1 MGKYLGPKLKLS
13 RSIGIDLFL
22 KSSLRDIESKCK
34 INHLPGVHSYR
45 KRRISEYGIQ
55 LREKQKIRRM
65 YMITD
70 RQLYNYYKKS
80 LKLHSNTGEILLQF
94 LERRLDNIVYRMGF
108 ATTRL
113 DARQLVNHK
122 LIVVNNHIINIPSYL
137 VCINDCIEVR
147 DKAKKYQRIIYAKD
161 LFTSKAIPV
170 LWLDIDIS
178 KLVGRVK
185 LLPLRD
191 MLPPDIKE
199 KLIIEYYSR

>member
-1 MGKYLGPKLKLS
+1 MSKYLGPKLKLS
-13 RSIGIDLFL
+13 RSSGVDLFL
-22 KSSLRDIESKCK
+22 KSSLREIESKCK
-34 INHLPGVHSYR
+34 INHLPGIHSYR
-45 KRRISEYGIQ
+45 KRRMSEYNIQ

-70 RQLYNYYKKS
+70 RQLSNYYKKA

-122 LIVVNNHIINIPSYL
+122 LIMVNNHIVNIPSYL
-137 VCINDCIEVR
+137 VCVNDCIQVR
-147 DKAKKYQRIIYAKD
+147 EKAKNYKRIIYSKD
-161 LFTSKAIPV
+161 LFNSKAIPV
-170 LWLDIDIS
+170 LWLDIDLI
-178 KLVGRVK
+178 KLEGRVK
-185 LLPLRD
+185 LLPLRN
-191 MLPPDIKE
+191 MLSSDIKE